1 MIVITDSNI
10 IISAIISEK
19 SVISNI
25 ILEENK
31 IQFLAPSF
39 IIEEIKKHQQKIILI
54 SKISSKQFKT
64 RFELLLSKIKII
76 DVDAIPKIHK
86 TKALEI
92 VKDIDFDD
100 FFFVALYLYKK
111 HKIWTGDK
119 VLIKGLKSKGLDI
132 CITTTELKNS
142 IYKKKN

>member
-111 HKIWTGDK
+111 NKIWTGDK
-119 VLIKGLKSKGLDI
+119 VLIK
-132 CITTTELKNS
+132 
-142 IYKKKN
+142 